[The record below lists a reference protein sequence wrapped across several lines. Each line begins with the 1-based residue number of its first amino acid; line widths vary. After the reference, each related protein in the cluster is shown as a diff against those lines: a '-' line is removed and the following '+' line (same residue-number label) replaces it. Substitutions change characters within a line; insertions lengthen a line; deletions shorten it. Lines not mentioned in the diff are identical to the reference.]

1 MYLNEGKRNGLVGF
15 WWYTPSKN
23 IIGTFATLEDAERDG
38 NYYQYSNHLNHLS
51 VWKDVV
57 ATQVNDE
64 NERNKMLR
72 NGYRG
77 TDRGRVV
84 YDTRTGSYEVTC
96 SMKLAKDS
104 EFRDKIISA
113 YNLKNDEVDFVPLRH
128 YEKHELTGNPFLDS
142 FEDY

>member
-23 IIGTFATLEDAERDG
+23 IIGTFAILEDAERDG
-38 NYYQYSNHLNHLS
+38 DYYQYSNNLNHLS
-51 VWKDVV
+51 VWKNVV
-57 ATQVNDE
+57 DAQVNDE
-64 NERNKMLR
+64 NEKHEMLR

-84 YDTRTGSYEVTC
+84 YDTRTGSYEVIC
-96 SMKLAKDS
+96 SMNLAKDS
-104 EFRDKIISA
+104 EFRGKVINA
-113 YNLKNDEVDFVPLRH
+113 YNLKNEEVDFVPLRH
-128 YEKHELTGNPFLDS
+128 YEKHELTRNPFLDN

>member
-1 MYLNEGKRNGLVGF
+1 MHCNQTKGMGNMRLNEGKRNGLVGF

-23 IIGTFATLEDAERDG
+23 IIGTFATLEGAKRDG
-38 NYYQYSNHLNHLS
+38 DYYQYSNNLNHLS

-72 NGYRG
+72 YGYRG

-96 SMKLAKDS
+96 SMKLARDS
-104 EFRDKIISA
+104 EFREKVINA
-113 YNLKNDEVDFVPLRH
+113 YNLKN
-128 YEKHELTGNPFLDS
+128 EKIYFFILSSL
-142 FEDY
+142 